1 MSGNTFG
8 KIFRLTT
15 FGESHGP
22 ATGGVIDGCPAG
34 LHLNMDAIRQ
44 ELENRKAVNA
54 LHSTSRLEDDQV
66 QFLSGIFEGVTTGAP
81 IGFLIPNHKQDPAAY
96 DALKTSYR
104 PGHGDFSWHRKYGH
118 YDYRGGGRY
127 SARETLARVVAGA
140 IARQLLQPQGIE
152 IQGWVSAIGN
162 VSMREYG
169 PIEKQDILS
178 SELRCPDPETALMMT
193 KELDEAVAEG
203 DTLGGSVTVRVN
215 GLMTGLG
222 EPVFA
227 KIEALLAYAVMSIPA
242 AKAFEIGDGFAG
254 TMLRGSQ
261 HNDQFAI
268 GDEGTIGLTTNHAG
282 GTLGGLT
289 SGSPLVFRVGFKPV
303 SSIRKPQP
311 SVSHQ
316 GEAVTLD
323 LSSGRHDVCVVPRA
337 VAVVEAMT
345 AITLADLWLQNRC
358 SRLSTEKP

>member
-15 FGESHGP
+15 FGESHGQ

-34 LHLNMDAIRQ
+34 LLLDTDAIMQ
-44 ELENRKAVNA
+44 ELENRKAVKA
-54 LHSTSRLEDDQV
+54 LHSTTRLEDDHV
-66 QFLSGIFEGVTTGAP
+66 QFISGIFEGVTTGAP
-81 IGFLIPNHKQDPAAY
+81 IGFFIPNQRQSPAEY
-96 DALKTSYR
+96 DALKALYR

-140 IARQLLQPQGIE
+140 IARQLLQPQGIV
-152 IQGWVSAIGN
+152 IQGWVSAIGT
-162 VSMREYG
+162 VVMDGFG
-169 PIEKQDILS
+169 PYKKEEVQS
-178 SELRCPDPETALMMT
+178 SELRCPDPSTAIRMAD
-193 KELDEAVAEG
+193 ELSRAVAEG

-215 GLMTGLG
+215 GLMAGLG

-227 KIEALLAYAVMSIPA
+227 KVEALLAYAVMSIPA
-242 AKAFEIGDGFAG
+242 VKAFELGDGFAG
-254 TMLRGSQ
+254 TMLRGSEQ
-261 HNDQFAI
+261 NDLFIPQNDGNI
-268 GDEGTIGLTTNHAG
+268 GINTNHAG

-289 SGSPLVFRVGFKPV
+289 SGNPLIFRVGFKPV
-303 SSIRKPQP
+303 SSIRRPQQT
-311 SVSHQ
+311 VSHS
-316 GEAVTLD
+316 GEPVSMD
-323 LSSGRHDVCVVPRA
+323 LSLGRHDVCVVPRA

-358 SRLSTEKP
+358 SRLTAE